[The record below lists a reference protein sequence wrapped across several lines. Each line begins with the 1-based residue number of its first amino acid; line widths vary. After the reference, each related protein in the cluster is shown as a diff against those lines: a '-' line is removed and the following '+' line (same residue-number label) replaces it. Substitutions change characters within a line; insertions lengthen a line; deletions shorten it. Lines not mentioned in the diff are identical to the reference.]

1 MISCLGVELIVIRKH
16 DKVIDAMGHKR
27 QEKYHLYNIQ
37 LGRKLVAC
45 QRGLSLVE
53 GQMKV
58 ACQLRIHQ
66 PGLAGYF
73 IDRSLYVTIA
83 QSKLAL

>member
-1 MISCLGVELIVIRKH
+1 M
-16 DKVIDAMGHKR
+16 DAMGHKR

-53 GQMKV
+53 GQVKI